1 MTVYTPTYRVTIAGV
16 VQTSTTLEDA
26 TITYGRNDFFEA
38 TQPSYCNLELLNLDG
53 TSPTVELLD
62 TILIEVTNSAG
73 TYVKLFTGEVSGVYN
88 RFAGA
93 GLGGKPNT
101 LQIQAIGALGL
112 LVKRYAGSVAYPEE
126 LDGARITRIL
136 EETLYTAW
144 EDLSNTLTWNDLYQI
159 DSTITRTNL
168 VVNPSLETNILGWE
182 AITTATVSRNTTDS
196 YTGTSCGN
204 VLINTTTANT
214 GIRIDNTSVYRI
226 PVVEGQILTGSAYIK
241 NKVGTRNVRTGMRF
255 YDSPTST
262 TVLLSVSGTTLTNP
276 TTWTRSS
283 VTATAPAT
291 ALWADFVFVSTNTGS
306 ATDEYL
312 FDSVLVE
319 TGSTVQTYFDGSY
332 LPANTSTQI
341 FSSNTWTGTAN
352 ASTSTISQSEI
363 SGQTWANYGV
373 QGIDTIDAGRY
384 EMLARSAQVEQAYN
398 LTDVTQ
404 QSGLG
409 YLYDTTDFKIG
420 YADAERRSENYATN
434 LIELD
439 ANLVNADIQTRLQ
452 TADIVNSVVI
462 QYDDPVLEVEAQ
474 NDTSINDYGLLQE
487 VRSTILAETAD
498 ATEQA
503 TNFVNYRGTPKASLE
518 EVTVNLAHSDMTN
531 TVRDNLLGVSMDTLL
546 YLDNIPVGLIPEGYF
561 EGFCEGWT
569 WTLGRNNL
577 ELSMSVSNSIYST
590 LDVQWEDYNALIQ
603 WQNLDNATR
612 WLDVI

>member
-1 MTVYTPTYRVTIAGV
+1 MTVYTPTYRVTIAGT

-53 TSPTVELLD
+53 TSPVVNLLD
-62 TILIEVTNSAG
+62 TIVIEVTDTSG

-93 GLGGKPNT
+93 GAVGKPNT
-101 LQIQAIGALGL
+101 LQIQAVGALGL

-144 EDLSNTLTWNDLYQI
+144 EDLSNTLTWNDL
-159 DSTITRTNL
+159 
-168 VVNPSLETNILGWE
+168 P
-182 AITTATVSRNTTDS
+182 VS
-196 YTGTSCGN
+196 
-204 VLINTTTANT
+204 
-214 GIRIDNTSVYRI
+214 
-226 PVVEGQILTGSAYIK
+226 E
-241 NKVGTRNVRTGMRF
+241 
-255 YDSPTST
+255 
-262 TVLLSVSGTTLTNP
+262 
-276 TTWTRSS
+276 
-283 VTATAPAT
+283 
-291 ALWADFVFVSTNTGS
+291 
-306 ATDEYL
+306 
-312 FDSVLVE
+312 
-319 TGSTVQTYFDGSY
+319 
-332 LPANTSTQI
+332 
-341 FSSNTWTGTAN
+341 
-352 ASTSTISQSEI
+352 
-363 SGQTWANYGV
+363 TWANYGV

-420 YADAERRSENYATN
+420 YADAERRSENYTTN

-439 ANLVNADIQTRLQ
+439 ADLVNADIQTRLQ

-462 QYDDPVLEVEAQ
+462 QYDDPVLEVAAQ
-474 NDTSINDYGLLQE
+474 NDTSINTYGLLEE
-487 VRSTILAETAD
+487 VRSTILAQTAD

-503 TNFVNYRGTPKASLE
+503 TNFVNYRGTPQASLE
-518 EVTVNLAHSDMTN
+518 EVTVNLANSNMTN

-546 YLDNIPVGLIPEGYF
+546 YLDNIPVGLIPEGSF

-569 WTLGRNNL
+569 WTLGRKNL
-577 ELSMSVSNSIYST
+577 ELTMSVSNSIYST
-590 LDVQWEDYNALIQ
+590 LDVQWEDYNSSIQ
-603 WQNLDNATR
+603 WQNLANDYR

>member
-1 MTVYTPTYRVTIAGV
+1 MTIYTPTYRVTIAGT

-62 TILIEVTNSAG
+62 TILIEVTNSTG

-101 LQIQAIGALGL
+101 LQIQAVGALGL

-136 EETLYTAW
+136 EETLYIAW
-144 EDLSNTLTWNDLYQI
+144 EDISNTQTWNDF
-159 DSTITRTNL
+159 
-168 VVNPSLETNILGWE
+168 
-182 AITTATVSRNTTDS
+182 TT
-196 YTGTSCGN
+196 
-204 VLINTTTANT
+204 
-214 GIRIDNTSVYRI
+214 
-226 PVVEGQILTGSAYIK
+226 E
-241 NKVGTRNVRTGMRF
+241 
-255 YDSPTST
+255 
-262 TVLLSVSGTTLTNP
+262 
-276 TTWTRSS
+276 
-283 VTATAPAT
+283 
-291 ALWADFVFVSTNTGS
+291 
-306 ATDEYL
+306 
-312 FDSVLVE
+312 
-319 TGSTVQTYFDGSY
+319 
-332 LPANTSTQI
+332 
-341 FSSNTWTGTAN
+341 
-352 ASTSTISQSEI
+352 
-363 SGQTWANYGV
+363 TWANYGV

-384 EMLARSAQVEQAYN
+384 EVLARPIEIDQAFN
-398 LTDVTQ
+398 LTDTTQ

-409 YLYDTTDFKIG
+409 YLYDTPDFEIG
-420 YADAERRSENYATN
+420 YADAERRSENYTTN

-462 QYDDPVLEVEAQ
+462 QYDDPVLEVAAQ
-474 NDTSINDYGLLQE
+474 NDTSINNYGLLEE

-503 TNFVNYRGTPKASLE
+503 TNFVNYRGTPKVSLE

-546 YLDNIPVGLIPEGYF
+546 YLDNIPVGLIPEGYN
-561 EGFCEGWT
+561 EGFVEGWT

-577 ELSMSVSNSIYST
+577 ELTMSVSNSIYST
-590 LDVQWEDYNALIQ
+590 LDVQWEDYNSVIQ

>member
-1 MTVYTPTYRVTIAGV
+1 MTVYTPTYRVTIAGT

-88 RFAGA
+88 RLAGA

-136 EETLYTAW
+136 EETLYVAW
-144 EDLSNTLTWNDLYQI
+144 EDISNTQTWNDF
-159 DSTITRTNL
+159 TT
-168 VVNPSLETNILGWE
+168 ETW
-182 AITTATVSRNTTDS
+182 V
-196 YTGTSCGN
+196 
-204 VLINTTTANT
+204 
-214 GIRIDNTSVYRI
+214 
-226 PVVEGQILTGSAYIK
+226 
-241 NKVGTRNVRTGMRF
+241 
-255 YDSPTST
+255 
-262 TVLLSVSGTTLTNP
+262 
-276 TTWTRSS
+276 
-283 VTATAPAT
+283 
-291 ALWADFVFVSTNTGS
+291 
-306 ATDEYL
+306 
-312 FDSVLVE
+312 
-319 TGSTVQTYFDGSY
+319 
-332 LPANTSTQI
+332 
-341 FSSNTWTGTAN
+341 
-352 ASTSTISQSEI
+352 
-363 SGQTWANYGV
+363 NYGV

-384 EMLARSAQVEQAYN
+384 EVLARSAQVEQAYN

-420 YADAERRSENYATN
+420 YADAERRSENYTAN

-462 QYDDPVLEVEAQ
+462 QYDDPVLEVAAQ
-474 NDTSINDYGLLQE
+474 NDTSINTYGLLEE
-487 VRSTILAETAD
+487 VRSTILAQTAD

-503 TNFVNYRGTPKASLE
+503 TNFVNYRGTPKVSLE
-518 EVTVNLAHSDMTN
+518 EVTVNLANSNMTN

-546 YLDNIPVGLIPEGYF
+546 YLDNIPVGLIPEGYN
-561 EGFCEGWT
+561 EGFVEGWT

-577 ELSMSVSNSIYST
+577 ELAMSVSNSIYST
-590 LDVQWEDYNALIQ
+590 LDVQWEDYNASIQ
-603 WQNLDNATR
+603 WQNLANDYR

>member
-1 MTVYTPTYRVTIAGV
+1 MTVYTPTYRITIAGT
-16 VQTSTTLEDA
+16 VQTSTTLEGA

-53 TSPTVELLD
+53 TSPVVELLD

-136 EETLYTAW
+136 EETLYVAW
-144 EDLSNTLTWNDLYQI
+144 EDISNTFTWNDF
-159 DSTITRTNL
+159 
-168 VVNPSLETNILGWE
+168 
-182 AITTATVSRNTTDS
+182 TT
-196 YTGTSCGN
+196 
-204 VLINTTTANT
+204 
-214 GIRIDNTSVYRI
+214 
-226 PVVEGQILTGSAYIK
+226 E
-241 NKVGTRNVRTGMRF
+241 
-255 YDSPTST
+255 
-262 TVLLSVSGTTLTNP
+262 
-276 TTWTRSS
+276 
-283 VTATAPAT
+283 
-291 ALWADFVFVSTNTGS
+291 
-306 ATDEYL
+306 
-312 FDSVLVE
+312 
-319 TGSTVQTYFDGSY
+319 
-332 LPANTSTQI
+332 
-341 FSSNTWTGTAN
+341 
-352 ASTSTISQSEI
+352 
-363 SGQTWANYGV
+363 TWANYGV

-462 QYDDPVLEVEAQ
+462 QYDDPVQEVEAQ
-474 NDTSINDYGLLQE
+474 NDTSINNYGLLQE